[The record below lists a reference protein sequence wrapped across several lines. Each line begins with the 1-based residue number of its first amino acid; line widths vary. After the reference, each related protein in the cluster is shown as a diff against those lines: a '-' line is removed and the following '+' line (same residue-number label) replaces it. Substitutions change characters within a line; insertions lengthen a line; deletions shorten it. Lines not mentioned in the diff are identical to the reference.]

1 MIYIYHTNNIVIYM
15 YYSTGTALVLRFLN
29 FYILQNLLQFLNDF
43 VISEIYFNLWNLL
56 EFYYQTVDIYRVK
69 GMKCRQRV

>member
-43 VISEIYFNLWNLL
+43 VISEIYFNL
-56 EFYYQTVDIYRVK
+56 
-69 GMKCRQRV
+69 